1 LVITAHGEKTLTL
14 HDGERDYQ
22 IRHDAFDWMK
32 PFNQGGV
39 HPGVTENHEG
49 YLVVASGLDLTGCP
63 VTPLGIDHP
72 HPLVPGKTIT
82 VTYLPIKAWLQATYG
97 PDDQIV
103 SVPING
109 DAAAQRLHW
118 LKRNDAERAEMK
130 AVRWRGR
137 AGMSSASGRTG
148 ARGSSSG

>member
-1 LVITAHGEKTLTL
+1 VAE
-14 HDGERDYQ
+14 D
-22 IRHDAFDWMK
+22 
-32 PFNQGGV
+32 
-39 HPGVTENHEG
+39 HEG
-49 YLVVASGLDLTGCP
+49 WLPIDPRADLTGCP

-82 VTYLPIKAWLQATYG
+82 VTYLPIKAWLQAKYG

-130 AVRWRGR
+130 AVLIWMGAWRLDENGNLP
-137 AGMSSASGRTG
+137 AI
-148 ARGSSSG
+148 